1 VETKKSALGSQ
12 HNRTS
17 ELKLQNT
24 AYINGTKEAA
34 YENQTHELE

>member
-1 VETKKSALGSQ
+1 VLYRRK

-17 ELKLQNT
+17 ELILQNA
-24 AYINGTKEAA
+24 AYINWKEEAA